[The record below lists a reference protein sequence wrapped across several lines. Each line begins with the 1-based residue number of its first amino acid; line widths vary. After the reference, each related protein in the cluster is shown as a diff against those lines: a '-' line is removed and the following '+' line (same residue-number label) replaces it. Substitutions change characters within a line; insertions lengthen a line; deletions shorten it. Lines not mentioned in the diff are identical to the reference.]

1 MAKKKQSD
9 KEASLLTSAD
19 ALEQFKSFTLDELR
33 EYVGD
38 KEYNKGKEY
47 FNSDAVY
54 DVALRGSVLRG
65 RSHGRSGGPYKM
77 EVTLAAADASG
88 PGLVADYS
96 CTCPRGGFCKH
107 IIALLLVWLRTP
119 EEVPVRSDVTTLLRD
134 LSREELLDI
143 VTGLLK
149 REPDLDKWLEKM
161 LIKPSKSNAPGMA
174 AKATVNPAKIQK
186 QVASIFSRLNYG
198 YDWGEDGDDDIAGEL
213 DEMVEVGDRYVEV
226 AQWANA
232 QVVYTAIAEE
242 AMSHY
247 EEVDDS
253 DGEICDVIA
262 ACGDG
267 LLDCLEAQDRLTP
280 ADRLPA
286 EARIALFK
294 TLYELWDHSYN
305 YSCWEPDKSVAAL
318 IADAATSAELV
329 QVQEWVRADIE
340 VEEKGYYGSFG
351 RRAQVEFLLTLKA
364 KGGMTDEDTLAE
376 YRKARMYG
384 QAALL
389 LVDRGR
395 IDDALEEYRQA
406 GMFEEMASLLLDQR
420 RTDEA
425 IRLARKRLPGA
436 TQSTRFAEHLMK
448 LGEAEQM
455 QAVKF
460 IEERLWEEKEAAN
473 IEEYLVWL
481 EGWYAQYGMRDK
493 ALEAAQTRFKNNPGD
508 STYESVKNAAQLEGQ
523 PPGLWAEVR
532 PGLLATLRAKEQW
545 AALVNIHLNEGEV
558 GDAIHALDKY
568 ESPQRRP
575 APTIYSNYYPTLP
588 RGDLTMRVAEA
599 AEKDYPARSRA
610 IYKRRAEEAIEYRGR
625 DNYQRAA
632 AFLAKVKKLYE
643 QESQQAEW
651 QSYID
656 DLRARNKALRAL
668 KEELDK
674 LGLS

>member
-9 KEASLLTSAD
+9 KDDSFLTSAD
-19 ALEQFKSFTLDELR
+19 ALEQFRTFTLDDLR

-54 DVALRGSVLRG
+54 DVVLRGSVLRG
-65 RSHGRSGGPYKM
+65 RSHGQSGGPYKM
-77 EVTLAAADASG
+77 AVTLAAADASG

-107 IIALLLVWLRTP
+107 IIALLLVWIRTP
-119 EEVPVRSDVTTLLRD
+119 EDVPVRSDVTTLLQD

-143 VTGLLK
+143 VMGLLK

-161 LIKPSKSNAPGMA
+161 LIKPSKSTAPGTA
-174 AKATVNPAKIQK
+174 AKVTINPAKIRK
-186 QVASIFSRLNYG
+186 EAASIFSRLNYG
-198 YDWGEDGDDDIAGEL
+198 YDWGEDGDEDIAAEL
-213 DEMVEVGDRYVEV
+213 DELVAVGDRYVEV
-226 AQWANA
+226 AQWADA

-242 AMSHY
+242 TMSHY

-253 DGEICDVIA
+253 DGEICEVIA

-267 LLDCLEAQDRLTP
+267 LLDCLEAQDRLGP
-280 ADRLPA
+280 ADRLPS

-294 TLYELWDHSYN
+294 TLYALWDHSYN
-305 YSCWEPDKSVAAL
+305 YSCWEPDKDVAAL
-318 IADAATSAELV
+318 IADAATSAELA

-340 VEEKGYYGSFG
+340 AEGPEYYGRFG
-351 RRAQVEFLLTLKA
+351 QHARVEFLLTLKA
-364 KGGMTDEDTLAE
+364 KFGLTDEDTLAE
-376 YRKARMYG
+376 YRKANMFD

-389 LVDRGR
+389 LIDRGR

-406 GMFEEMASLLLDQR
+406 GMYEEMASLLLDQG

-425 IRLARKRLPGA
+425 IRLARKRLQVA
-436 TQSTRFAEHLMK
+436 MQSTRFAEHLLE

-460 IEERLWEEKEAAN
+460 IEERLWEEKEAKN

-481 EGWYAQYGMRDK
+481 EGQYTQYGMHDK

-508 STYESVKNAAQLEGQ
+508 STYESLKRAAQLEGQ
-523 PPGLWAEVR
+523 PPSLWAEVR
-532 PGLLATLRAKEQW
+532 PGLLATLRSKEQW
-545 AALVNIHLNEGEV
+545 AALVSIHLNEGEV
-558 GDAIHALDKY
+558 GEAINALDKH

-575 APTIYSNYYPTLP
+575 APSIYSGYYQTLP
-588 RGDLTMRVAEA
+588 RGDLNMRVAEA
-599 AEKDYPARSRA
+599 AEKDYPSRSRA
-610 IYKRRAEEAIEYRGR
+610 IYTRRAEEVIDYRGR
-625 DNYQRAA
+625 DNYQQAA

-643 QESQQAEW
+643 QEGKEGEW

-656 DLRARNKALRAL
+656 DLRARNKSLRAL

>member
-1 MAKKKQSD
+1 MAKKKQTD
-9 KEASLLTSAD
+9 KDASLLTATD
-19 ALEQFKSFTLDELR
+19 TQEQFKSCTLDELR

-38 KEYNKGKEY
+38 KEYNKGKQY
-47 FNSDAVY
+47 FNSEAVY
-54 DVALRGSVLRG
+54 DVALRGAVLRG
-65 RSHGRSGGPYKM
+65 KSHGQSGGPYRM
-77 EVTLAAADASG
+77 EITLAPADASE
-88 PGLVADYS
+88 PNLVADYS

-107 IIALLLVWLRTP
+107 IIALLLVWIRTP
-119 EEVPVRSDVTTLLRD
+119 EEVPVRSDVTTLLKD

-161 LIKPSKSNAPGMA
+161 LIKPSKSTSPGMA
-174 AKATVNPAKIQK
+174 AKATINPAKIRK
-186 QVASIFSRLNYG
+186 EAASIFSRLNYG
-198 YDWGEDGDDDIAGEL
+198 YDWSEEDDDVVGEL
-213 DEMVEVGDRYVEV
+213 EELVEVGDRYVE
-226 AQWANA
+226 AGQWANA
-232 QVVYTAIAEE
+232 QVVYSAVAEE
-242 AMSHY
+242 TMGHY

-267 LLDCLEAQDRLTP
+267 LLDCLEAQARLSP
-280 ADRLPA
+280 ADRLSE
-286 EARIALFK
+286 EARLALFK

-305 YSCWEPDKSVAAL
+305 YSCWEPDKDVAAL
-318 IADAATSAELV
+318 IADAATSEELT

-340 VEEKGYYGSFG
+340 VEEQGYYGSFG

-376 YRKARMYG
+376 YRRARMFG

-389 LVDRGR
+389 LIARAR

-406 GMFEEMASLLLDQR
+406 GMFEEMASLLLDQGR
-420 RTDEA
+420 ADEA

-436 TQSTRFAEHLMK
+436 TQSTRFAEHLLK
-448 LGEAEQM
+448 LGDVEQM
-455 QAVKF
+455 QAIKF

-481 EGWYAQYGMRDK
+481 EGRYAQYGMHDK
-493 ALEAAQTRFKNNPGD
+493 ALEAAQTRFKNNPTS
-508 STYESVKNAAQLEGQ
+508 STYESVKRVAQLEGQ

-532 PGLLATLRAKEQW
+532 PGLLATLRAKDQW
-545 AALVNIHLNEGEV
+545 AALVDIHLTEGEV
-558 GDAIHALDKY
+558 PDAIAAFDKY

-575 APTIYSNYYPTLP
+575 APTIYSGYYPTLP
-588 RGDLTMRVAEA
+588 RGNLRMRVAEA
-599 AEKDYPARSRA
+599 AEKDYPDRSRA
-610 IYKRRAEEAIEYRGR
+610 VYKRRAEEAIGYRGR
-625 DNYQRAA
+625 DNYQQAA

-643 QESQQAEW
+643 QEGKVTEW

-656 DLRARNKALRAL
+656 DLRASNKSLRAL